1 MHGVDLGRSVSCALG
16 SDCCLN
22 EALLD
27 RDDVIR
33 AHLPRRF
40 VALAKFYRA
49 RRNQTLA
56 LTFSTGMRE
65 LDGHGDA
72 LFDAL
77 FDEPGVCLLLFVVP

>member
-1 MHGVDLGRSVSCALG
+1 MDLGREVSCALG

-49 RRNQTLA
+49 RRDQTLA
-56 LTFSTGMRE
+56 LAFSTGMRE
-65 LDGHGDA
+65 LDDHCGA
-72 LFDAL
+72 VFDAL
-77 FDEPGVCLLLFVVP
+77 FDQSGVCLLLFVVP